1 MGDVKRMIVGVS
13 GASGAPLAAAFL
25 TALRRA
31 GGWESHLVMTQGARL
46 TLGPET
52 GLSVSGFQALADVVY
67 DPGQV
72 GAAIASGSFGWDGMA
87 VVPCSM
93 KTLAGI
99 ACGYSDNLLLRAADV
114 TLKERRRLVL
124 AARETPLSAIHLRNM
139 LTLTEMGAVILP
151 PVLTYYHQPGTVEDM
166 PRQFTGKLLDQFG
179 IQMPGYGRWD
189 GEACG
194 YGD

>member
-25 TALRRA
+25 TALRQT

-46 TLGPET
+46 TLGSEA
-52 GLSVSGFQALADVVY
+52 GLSVDGFQALADVVY

-72 GAAIASGSFGWDGMA
+72 GAAIASGSFRWDGMA

-124 AARETPLSAIHLRNM
+124 AVRETPLSAIHLRNM
-139 LTLTEMGAVILP
+139 LSLTEMGAVILP
-151 PVLTYYHQPGTVEDM
+151 PVLTYYHQPRTVADM
-166 PRQFTGKLLDQFG
+166 TRQFTGKLLDQFG
-179 IQMPGYGRWD
+179 IPMPGYGRWD
-189 GEACG
+189 GEGCG